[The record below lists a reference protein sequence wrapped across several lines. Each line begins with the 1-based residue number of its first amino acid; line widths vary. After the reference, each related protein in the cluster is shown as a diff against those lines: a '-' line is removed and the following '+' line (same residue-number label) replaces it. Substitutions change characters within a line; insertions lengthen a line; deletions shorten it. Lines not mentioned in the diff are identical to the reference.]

1 MAIFSSRLAIALAL
15 AASCLGGHAAHAQ
28 AAPVS
33 YWTPGWPLGFGG
45 NLADGQ
51 SWNTQTWNTY
61 GNFPGFSASDA
72 RSSGLSYSRYNF
84 SDGWFVG
91 AGGGRT
97 SFGMSGFNQAEGF
110 GYSRSLDSQSVQ
122 FGYNFQGTD
131 GGGLPVTV
139 YAGFDSL
146 NTKTNFGGA
155 LAPFDALSS
164 NVPAYGAHAGVEYR
178 PTSNLSLSLGV
189 GYLQQP
195 GVR

>member
-1 MAIFSSRLAIALAL
+1 MPIFSSRLGIALVV
-15 AASCLGGHAAHAQ
+15 AASCLGGQAAHAQ
-28 AAPVS
+28 AAAPVT

-51 SWNTQTWNTY
+51 NWNTY
-61 GNFPGFSASDA
+61 RNFPSFSGSDA
-72 RSSGLSYSRYNF
+72 GGSGFSYSRYNF

-97 SFGMSGFNQAEGF
+97 AFGMNGIGQGDGF
-110 GYSRSLDSQSVQ
+110 GYSRSLDSQGVQ

-131 GGGLPVTV
+131 GGGLPLSV
-139 YAGFDSL
+139 YAGFDTL
-146 NTKTNFGGA
+146 NYKTSFGGP

-164 NVPAYGAHAGVEYR
+164 TVPAYGAHAGVEYR

-189 GYLQQP
+189 GYVQQP
-195 GVR
+195 GIR

>member
-1 MAIFSSRLAIALAL
+1 MSIFASRLGLAL
-15 AASCLGGHAAHAQ
+15 VLVASCLGGQAAHAQ
-28 AAPVS
+28 ATAPVN

-45 NLADGQ
+45 NVADGQ
-51 SWNTQTWNTY
+51 AWNTY
-61 GNFPGFSASDA
+61 GNFPGFSSSDA
-72 RSSGLSYSRYNF
+72 RSSGFSYSRYNF

-97 SFGMSGFNQAEGF
+97 SLGMTGFNQADGF
-110 GYSRSLDSQSVQ
+110 GYSRTLDSQGVQ
-122 FGYNFQGTD
+122 FGYNFQGKD

-139 YAGFDSL
+139 YAGFDTM
-146 NTKTNFGGA
+146 NYKTSFGGP
-155 LAPFDALSS
+155 LAPFDAMSS
-164 NVPAYGAHAGVEYR
+164 TVPAYSARAGVEYR

>member
-1 MAIFSSRLAIALAL
+1 MSIFSSRLALALVL
-15 AASCLGGHAAHAQ
+15 AASCLGGQ
-28 AAPVS
+28 AAYAQTAPVN

-51 SWNTQTWNTY
+51 SWNTY
-61 GNFPGFSASDA
+61 GNFPSFSGSEAQGNGF
-72 RSSGLSYSRYNF
+72 SYSRYNF

-97 SFGMSGFNQAEGF
+97 AFGMNGINQSDGF
-110 GYSRSLDSQSVQ
+110 GYSRTLDSQNVQ

-131 GGGLPVTV
+131 GSGLPLTV
-139 YAGFDSL
+139 YAGFDTL
-146 NTKTNFGGA
+146 NYKTSFGGP

-164 NVPAYGAHAGVEYR
+164 TVPAYGAHAGVEIR

-189 GYLQQP
+189 GYIQQP
-195 GVR
+195 GLR